1 MPELIEVERFR
12 QFIVQHLPWESV
24 IENILFSHDAKSL
37 FPKDYNISLDTI
49 PKLVVQKKVQHVQR
63 YGKYLWLELPP
74 SVYILFHFGMTGSLV
89 YKKATDGS
97 LEFASDGKQH
107 YKSLIQ
113 DWPSPYAK
121 LRLVFADGTE
131 LAFLET
137 RKLGKLMV
145 TEQHPM
151 QLPFISCLGFD
162 PILSHPS
169 VDDLLDKFQ
178 RPHSAVKTVLLNG
191 TVIAGIGNWMADEI
205 LFKSKIHPLE
215 LSCNLPRTSI
225 ESLWEAT
232 QQIVQQGLK
241 KEEEYPEDWL
251 FHVRWKKDKSQLQSR
266 GIEILHVGGR
276 TTLYVP
282 RQQQLLKESNTT
294 TTTTE
299 KPSEQSDSEPEK
311 DSPVIANN
319 NDRLDST
326 EAETRHMRDIY
337 RCLCTCEEDGITQQD
352 LYKVVDELDSEK
364 WKDEDLIKDAIAL
377 FSSSRSGKKSIRWED
392 FVNIYRQ
399 VQNNRP
405 Q

>member
-1 MPELIEVERFR
+1 VGLWFDMPELIQVERFR

-37 FPKDYNISLDTI
+37 FPKDYNLSLDTI
-49 PKLVVQKKVQHVQR
+49 PKLVVQKKVQQVQR

-89 YKKATDGS
+89 YKKATDKS

-191 TVIAGIGNWMADEI
+191 TVIAGIGNWMADEVSRI
-205 LFKSKIHPLE
+205 NVVFVERHIYIYI
-215 LSCNLPRTSI
+215 CMYVCIMNGIDSI
-225 ESLWEAT
+225 
-232 QQIVQQGLK
+232 QVQ
-241 KEEEYPEDWL
+241 
-251 FHVRWKKDKSQLQSR
+251 
-266 GIEILHVGGR
+266 
-276 TTLYVP
+276 
-282 RQQQLLKESNTT
+282 
-294 TTTTE
+294 
-299 KPSEQSDSEPEK
+299 DS
-311 DSPVIANN
+311 
-319 NDRLDST
+319 
-326 EAETRHMRDIY
+326 
-337 RCLCTCEEDGITQQD
+337 
-352 LYKVVDELDSEK
+352 
-364 WKDEDLIKDAIAL
+364 
-377 FSSSRSGKKSIRWED
+377 SIRIILQPASDE
-392 FVNIYRQ
+392 Y
-399 VQNNRP
+399 
-405 Q
+405 